1 MKKNNRTSDTSLRQK
16 ALDLLETKL
25 TKWELPHSES
35 EMLKF
40 IHELSVHQIELELQN
55 EELSIALSDKLDTDQ
70 TNFHLSDS
78 TLTGFI
84 ALSALGFILEINLVG
99 ASTLGNIQPYFIG
112 KDFRSFIS
120 EKSKLVF
127 NEFFKRQ
134 FVNKA
139 KESCEIRFSIPGIPL
154 LEVYITGIVTYNSD
168 QCYISIIDITE
179 LKQAEEKLRISEE
192 RWKYALEGSTSGMW
206 DWNISTGYVFYS
218 SHWKAMLGYA
228 ESEVGDTLD
237 EWKTR
242 VHIEDRAR
250 TMATIN
256 QHINGEC
263 EIYTSEHRIVCKDGS
278 YKWVL
283 AEGKVVEWDNDG
295 NATRVIGTHKDIT
308 SSKKTEFDLKERMKE
323 LNIHNSISELMSSSS
338 FSTNEVIGKI
348 VEIIPGGWQFS
359 ENTEARIQIYDT
371 TYKTTGFKATEHS
384 LKCVIKTGDK
394 AIGEVE
400 VCYIGHI
407 AGEANDIFL
416 PEEKDLLFSIAERLG
431 NFIAR
436 SEKDFSLIESER
448 KYRNLV
454 ENITDVIYEIDNTGI
469 ITNISST
476 IERIIGYSAEELIGK
491 NFAQFVGINNE
502 FLSKR
507 LQELSLKN
515 ELENEYKI
523 STKSG
528 GSCWVRLST
537 NATLKDGKLLS
548 AFGILIDI
556 TEKKLVELE
565 LQKSESLYRS
575 ILQASP
581 DTIFIS
587 DLLGNVIFTSPMALK
602 MFGYELTGFPVNIPL
617 FDFLDPKDHSK
628 AKNAISLMFAGTY
641 TGATEYKGVKADG
654 SFFDI
659 EVNGE
664 FIKDDVGKPIS
675 MVFIVR
681 DISDRKIAE
690 EKLRKSEEQYR
701 KLIESINDVVF
712 DVDLQGTIKFVS
724 PSIENLFS
732 LKPEN
737 LVGKNFFSFIHPDD
751 LAFLVD
757 IFKNNRFDEH
767 KSIEYRG
774 IKQTGEIIWVQVSAQ
789 NSYED
794 GKMVGRTGILH
805 DITEQKQAEEKLRSS
820 EEKYRTIFE
829 SMQDVFYEI
838 STEGTILEISP
849 SIEMFSKGQFTRS
862 ELIGKSILSFYSDQ
876 KQRDLFLSELFKH
889 GKVTDYEINIL
900 NKDGSLIPVA
910 VSSSFLYENSIPV
923 RITGIMRDITERKQA
938 ENALLESEKRYRSLA
953 NSGQALIWT
962 AGLDKKCTYFN
973 QVWLD
978 FTGRTMD
985 QEYGDGWAEGVH
997 PDDLERCFEIYSSSF
1012 DKREPFGMVYR
1023 LRRHDGEYRYLQD
1036 NGTPQYNSHG
1046 EFIGYIGH
1054 CLDISELKLA
1064 EDALR
1069 RSEEKYR
1076 NIFINAQEGVFQTNI
1091 DGTYISVNPAL
1102 AKMYGFD
1109 TPEELMNGRLDIA
1122 QDAYNDPLERDNF
1135 ISLMEEKGF
1144 IKGYEYEVKRK
1155 DGQKIWFYEDAKAI
1169 KDEQGKI
1176 MFFEGFVVDIT
1187 ERKQAEVALNT
1198 KTNLLTNLIVNLQE
1212 GILLEDSDRK
1222 IALTNQLFCTMF
1234 GIPAPPEALIGAD
1247 CTGSAEQSKVFFKN
1261 PVKFI
1266 ADIEKILTEK
1276 EAVYNDELELA
1287 DGRYFERDYIP
1298 TYLENKY
1305 SGHLWKYRDISERK
1319 HAALKLENSEE
1330 RFRQV
1335 VEQSREVVWEVDSKG
1350 LYTYVSPLSMQVY
1363 GYSAEQLVGK
1373 MHFYDIAPEEGREE
1387 FKNAALSVFDKKI
1400 TFENLINSVCR
1411 PDGKIITVETNGI
1424 PMLNADGLLIGY
1436 RGIDADI
1443 TSRVKAEKTI
1453 RESEEKFRSI
1463 TEQTSDLIA
1472 ITDENG
1478 CITFASP
1485 SSFSVF
1491 LISSADMCGRNFW
1504 DFIDENEIERSL
1516 VVFQTCM
1523 ESDGKIK
1530 DVEFRMKRADGTLFI
1545 GEINGSKFITETQ
1558 SGILVTIRNITE
1570 RKQTEL
1576 IQNARI
1582 RLSEFAPSHSRNEL
1596 QQKLLDEL
1604 EQLTGSSVGF
1614 FHAVN
1619 ADQKT
1624 LVLQSWSANTLN
1636 NMCNADPKSLHYN
1649 IDKAGVWAECVT
1661 LRKAVIHNDYL
1672 SVENR
1677 RGIPEGHAMI
1687 IRELL
1692 VPIFRNGLIVAIVG
1706 IGNKLTDYVEKDIEF
1721 VSKLSDL
1728 AWDITERKGA
1738 EESVKKLSQAL
1749 IQSPVMTYITDI
1761 SGLIEYA
1768 NPKVVEVTG
1777 YTESELLGQN
1787 PRIFSSG
1794 EKSKEEYQILWETI
1808 SAGNEWKG
1816 EFHNKMK
1823 NGDLYW
1829 VSASISPVTDS
1840 TGNITHFLAVE
1851 ENITHRKLAEENIQY
1866 QNERLNAIV
1875 TALPDLIF
1883 VIDARGNYNEFYQSN
1898 NNLRPIAPEA
1908 VVGTNLKAFFNKTQA
1923 CDYLKKIREC
1933 IAFRKLL
1940 TFEYQVSDGNSLR
1953 NFEARLTPFGNDK
1966 ILSFVR
1972 DVTEQKEKEIQIK
1985 KLSLAVEQSPVS
1997 IVITDLKGN
2006 IEYINKAFEKATGYS
2021 FDEVKG
2027 RNPRIL
2033 KSGKMDDAVYK
2044 NLWETISAGKEW
2056 YGEWINKRKN
2066 GKFYWEDVSVTP
2078 IFGDEGNITNYL
2090 AVKQDISQ
2098 RKQTEKDIRD
2108 LNANLEYK
2116 IEIRTAQLAK
2126 TNETLLNEIEE
2137 RNKAAVALEEAL
2149 DRLRKI
2155 ADRVPGFVYQF
2166 RLRPDGSSC
2175 FPFASEGIYDVCGVR
2190 PGAVSG
2196 DAIVLFDIIHPED
2209 LEALYSS
2216 ILKSAKELSLWMH
2229 EYRIIIEDG
2238 SVRWLFGNAL
2248 PQTEA
2253 DGSILWHGFISDI
2266 TERKKAEEELK
2277 QVSTRLALAALAG
2290 GVGVWDLDIV
2300 NNILV
2305 WDKQMF
2311 ELYGMDEKDFS
2322 GAYDAWLQGVHPDDV
2337 VRGNEEIQMAIQNE
2351 KEFDT
2356 EFRVVW
2362 PDTSIHIIR
2371 AMGIVQRDSSGTPLH
2386 LVGTN
2391 WDITAQKHAEDALR
2405 ESEAKHSSMISNI
2418 SDVIGILG
2426 DDGLIKYKSPNIA
2439 KDFGW
2444 QPEDLIGTSG
2454 WLTVHPDDLDRIQKE
2469 FFALLQKD
2477 NNVKTVE
2484 YKYLCKDGTYK
2495 PIELTATNL
2504 VNDKVINGV
2513 LLNYHDTTLRKL
2525 AEESLR
2531 ESETRFSLFM
2541 DHLPALVFIKDGE
2554 SKMIFANNAIDAA
2567 LGASKWIGKPLIEFF
2582 DAETAAR
2589 IIEDDKKTLESGYQK
2604 IEESFPTL
2612 DGILHHYETQKFIIP
2627 VENQNP
2633 LLGGIAIDITD
2644 RKFAEDEIKKA
2655 KIEAEKANLAKS
2667 EFLSRMSHELRTPM
2681 NSILG
2686 FAQLMEMGELNPAHR
2701 KGVNHILKSGKH
2713 LLGLINEV
2721 LDISRIEAGH
2731 ISISLEH
2738 VKVFGLINEMID
2750 TLRLLAD
2757 AREVQLIFTAPAQ
2770 GQLYVN
2776 SDLQRLKQ
2784 VMLNLLS
2791 NAIKYNR
2798 VGGSVTVT
2806 TEIMQMN
2813 SAGIAPLH
2821 ISITDTGIGIPSEK
2835 LALLFIPFERIGA
2848 EKTETEGTG
2857 LGLTVVKK
2865 LIEAMGGNIGV
2876 KSVVGEGSTF
2886 WIELPT
2892 TDGPGISKKQS
2903 AKNAL
2908 LTEDLRIANKELSF
2922 HKLEK
2927 AERAAELVIANT
2939 ELVFQNQEKAKRAA
2953 ELEIANTKLAFQ
2965 NEEKEIRAE
2974 ELAIARKELAFW
2986 NEGLLNA
2993 NVTKSE
2999 KKGTILYIDDNA
3011 SNIELVEQIILSY
3024 RPNIRIIGNPTGS
3037 ETVQLAIANSPDMI
3051 LLDLDLPDIHGSIVM
3066 MNLQE
3071 NKDTMHIPVIIISA
3085 DAMQYQ
3091 IKKLLKAGARKYL
3104 TKPLNLL
3111 EYLNVIDE
3119 FIDN

>member
-1 MKKNNRTSDTSLRQK
+1 M
-16 ALDLLETKL
+16 ALQ
-25 TKWELPHSES
+25 
-35 EMLKF
+35 M
-40 IHELSVHQIELELQN
+40 
-55 EELSIALSDKLDTDQ
+55 
-70 TNFHLSDS
+70 
-78 TLTGFI
+78 
-84 ALSALGFILEINLVG
+84 
-99 ASTLGNIQPYFIG
+99 
-112 KDFRSFIS
+112 
-120 EKSKLVF
+120 
-127 NEFFKRQ
+127 
-134 FVNKA
+134 
-139 KESCEIRFSIPGIPL
+139 
-154 LEVYITGIVTYNSD
+154 
-168 QCYISIIDITE
+168 
-179 LKQAEEKLRISEE
+179 
-192 RWKYALEGSTSGMW
+192 
-206 DWNISTGYVFYS
+206 
-218 SHWKAMLGYA
+218 
-228 ESEVGDTLD
+228 
-237 EWKTR
+237 
-242 VHIEDRAR
+242 
-250 TMATIN
+250 
-256 QHINGEC
+256 
-263 EIYTSEHRIVCKDGS
+263 
-278 YKWVL
+278 
-283 AEGKVVEWDNDG
+283 
-295 NATRVIGTHKDIT
+295 
-308 SSKKTEFDLKERMKE
+308 
-323 LNIHNSISELMSSSS
+323 
-338 FSTNEVIGKI
+338 
-348 VEIIPGGWQFS
+348 
-359 ENTEARIQIYDT
+359 
-371 TYKTTGFKATEHS
+371 
-384 LKCVIKTGDK
+384 
-394 AIGEVE
+394 
-400 VCYIGHI
+400 
-407 AGEANDIFL
+407 
-416 PEEKDLLFSIAERLG
+416 
-431 NFIAR
+431 
-436 SEKDFSLIESER
+436 
-448 KYRNLV
+448 
-454 ENITDVIYEIDNTGI
+454 
-469 ITNISST
+469 
-476 IERIIGYSAEELIGK
+476 
-491 NFAQFVGINNE
+491 
-502 FLSKR
+502 
-507 LQELSLKN
+507 
-515 ELENEYKI
+515 
-523 STKSG
+523 
-528 GSCWVRLST
+528 
-537 NATLKDGKLLS
+537 
-548 AFGILIDI
+548 FGIEH
-556 TEKKLVELE
+556 T
-565 LQKSESLYRS
+565 
-575 ILQASP
+575 
-581 DTIFIS
+581 
-587 DLLGNVIFTSPMALK
+587 AL
-602 MFGYELTGFPVNIPL
+602 PVNIPL
-617 FDFLDPKDHSK
+617 FNFIDPTDHDK
-628 AKNAISLMFAGTY
+628 ARTAISLMFEGTF
-641 TGATEYKGVKADG
+641 TGATEYKAIKADG
-654 SFFDI
+654 AVFDI
-659 EVNGE
+659 EVNGA
-664 FIKDDVGKPIS
+664 FIKDEVDKPVSI
-675 MVFIVR
+675 VFIVR

-690 EKLRKSEEQYR
+690 EKLKKSEEQYR

-712 DVDLQGTIKFVS
+712 DVTLDGTIKFVS
-724 PSIENLFS
+724 LSIEKLFN
-732 LKPEN
+732 LKPEK
-737 LVGKNFFSFIHPDD
+737 LIGQNFFSFVHPDD
-751 LAFLVD
+751 LSFLID
-757 IFKNNRFDEH
+757 IFKNNRFNEH
-767 KSIEYRG
+767 KSIEYRA
-774 IKQTGEIIWVQVSAQ
+774 ITQTGEIIWVQVSAQ

-938 ENALLESEKRYRSLA
+938 ENALFESEKRYRSLA

-1091 DGTYISVNPAL
+1091 DGSYISVNPAL

-1122 QDAYNDPLERDNF
+1122 QDAYYDPLERDNF

-1144 IKGYEYEVKRK
+1144 VKGYEYEVKRK

-1176 MFFEGFVVDIT
+1176 LFFEGFVVDIT
-1187 ERKQAEVALNT
+1187 ERKQAEVALDT

-1266 ADIEKILTEK
+1266 ADIEKILTDK

-1298 TYLENKY
+1298 TYLESKY

-1335 VEQSREVVWEVDSKG
+1335 VEQSREVVWEVDPKG

-1491 LISSADMCGRNFW
+1491 LISPADMCGRNFW

-1558 SGILVTIRNITE
+1558 SGILVTIRDITE

-1687 IRELL
+1687 IRELV

-1816 EFHNKMK
+1816 EFHNKKK
-1823 NGDLYW
+1823 NGELYW
-1829 VSASISPVTDS
+1829 VAASISPVTDANGK
-1840 TGNITHFLAVE
+1840 TTHFLAVE
-1851 ENITHRKLAEENIQY
+1851 EDITEQKKNEEKISQ

-1875 TALPDLIF
+1875 SAMPDLIF
-1883 VIDARGNYNEFYQSN
+1883 VIDTKGAYLEFYQSHTN
-1898 NNLRPIAPEA
+1898 ARSIPVNKVI
-1908 VVGTNLKAFFNKTQA
+1908 GTNLKAFFNKEQA
-1923 CDYLKKIREC
+1923 DNYLQNIRMC
-1933 IAFRKLL
+1933 IQDNKLIY
-1940 TFEYQVSDGNSLR
+1940 FEYQLSEGNLI
-1953 NFEARLTPFGNDK
+1953 NYYEARLTPYGDDK
-1966 ILSFVR
+1966 VLSFVR
-1972 DVTEQKEKEIQIK
+1972 DMTDRVHSEMEIQ
-1985 KLSLAVEQSPVS
+1985 
-1997 IVITDLKGN
+1997 N
-2006 IEYINKAFEKATGYS
+2006 
-2021 FDEVKG
+2021 
-2027 RNPRIL
+2027 
-2033 KSGKMDDAVYK
+2033 
-2044 NLWETISAGKEW
+2044 
-2056 YGEWINKRKN
+2056 
-2066 GKFYWEDVSVTP
+2066 
-2078 IFGDEGNITNYL
+2078 
-2090 AVKQDISQ
+2090 
-2098 RKQTEKDIRD
+2098 
-2108 LNANLEYK
+2108 LNANLELK
-2116 IEIRTAQLAK
+2116 IVERTSQLAI
-2126 TNETLLNEIEE
+2126 TNSNLVIEIEE
-2137 RNKAAVALEEAL
+2137 RNKAAAALEEAL
-2149 DRLRKI
+2149 GRLRKI
-2155 ADRVPGFVYQF
+2155 ADRVPGFVFQF
-2166 RLRPDGSSC
+2166 RIKPDGSSC
-2175 FPFASEGIYDVCGVR
+2175 FPFASEGIYEVCEVR
-2190 PGAVSG
+2190 PDDVSE
-2196 DAIVLFDIIHPED
+2196 DAIILFDKIHPED
-2209 LEALYSS
+2209 LAAVNTT
-2216 ILKSAKELSLWMH
+2216 IMHSAKELILWMH
-2229 EYRIIIEDG
+2229 EYRIIFEDG

-2277 QVSTRLALAALAG
+2277 QVSTRLALAAFAG

-2322 GAYDAWLQGVHPDDV
+2322 GAYEAWLQGVHPDDV
-2337 VRGNEEIQMAIQNE
+2337 VRGNAEIQMAIQNE

-2386 LVGTN
+2386 LLGTN
-2391 WDITAQKHAEDALR
+2391 WDITAQKQSEEALR
-2405 ESEAKHSSMISNI
+2405 QSEAKHSSMISNI

-2426 DDGLIKYKSPNIA
+2426 DDGIIKYKSPNIA

-2444 QPEDLIGTSG
+2444 QPEDLFGTSG

-2469 FFALLQKD
+2469 FFKVLQKD
-2477 NNVKTVE
+2477 NAAKTVE
-2484 YKYLCKDGTYK
+2484 YRYLCKDGGYK
-2495 PIELTATNL
+2495 PIELTATNMI
-2504 VNDKVINGV
+2504 NDKVINGV
-2513 LLNYHDTTLRKL
+2513 LLNYHDISARKL

-2541 DHLPALVFIKDGE
+2541 DHLPALVFIKEND
-2554 SKMIFANNAIDAA
+2554 SRMVFANNAIDTA
-2567 LGASKWIGKPLIEFF
+2567 LGASKWIGKSLFEFF
-2582 DAETAAR
+2582 DAETAER
-2589 IIEDDKKTLESGYQK
+2589 IIEDDKKTLDSGYQK

-2612 DGILHHYETQKFIIP
+2612 DGTIHHYETQKFIIP

-2633 LLGGIAIDITD
+2633 MLGGIAIDITD
-2644 RKFAEDEIKKA
+2644 RKFAEEEIKKA
-2655 KIEAEKANLAKS
+2655 KIVAEKANLAKS

-2713 LLGLINEV
+2713 LLDLINEV
-2721 LDISRIEAGH
+2721 LDISRIEAGR
-2731 ISISLEH
+2731 ISLSMEP
-2738 VKVFGLINEMID
+2738 VKLNTVIAEMLDI
-2750 TLRLLAD
+2750 
-2757 AREVQLIFTAPAQ
+2757 
-2770 GQLYVN
+2770 VN
-2776 SDLQRLKQ
+2776 SQAMKKNQEIVLVDSPTNQLFVTADNQRLKQ
-2784 VMLNLLS
+2784 VLLNLIN
-2791 NAIKYNR
+2791 NAVKYTQE
-2798 VGGSVTVT
+2798 GGSVKIQTDLLPADSHEVSR
-2806 TEIMQMN
+2806 IR
-2813 SAGIAPLH
+2813 
-2821 ISITDTGIGIPSEK
+2821 ISIIDTGIGIKTGEISK
-2835 LALLFIPFERIGA
+2835 LFLPFERIGA
-2848 EKTETEGTG
+2848 EKTEIEGTG

-2865 LIEAMGGNIGV
+2865 LMDAMGGKIGV
-2876 KSVVGEGSTF
+2876 ESVLGEGSTF
-2886 WIELPT
+2886 WIELPKSEHLI
-2892 TDGPGISKKQS
+2892 G
-2903 AKNAL
+2903 
-2908 LTEDLRIANKELSF
+2908 
-2922 HKLEK
+2922 
-2927 AERAAELVIANT
+2927 
-2939 ELVFQNQEKAKRAA
+2939 
-2953 ELEIANTKLAFQ
+2953 
-2965 NEEKEIRAE
+2965 EIRQKLGDQFDESGAQE
-2974 ELAIARKELAFW
+2974 IY
-2986 NEGLLNA
+2986 
-2993 NVTKSE
+2993 
-2999 KKGTILYIDDNA
+2999 GTILYIEDNM
-3011 SNIELVEQIILSY
+3011 SNVELLEDIIES
-3024 RPNIRIIGNPTGS
+3024 RRSHIRIITSKYGEQAVP
-3037 ETVQLAIANSPDMI
+3037 LATESKPGLI
-3051 LLDLDLPDIHGSIVM
+3051 LLDLDLPDIHGSEVLKR
-3066 MNLQE
+3066 LQE
-3071 NKDTMHIPVIIISA
+3071 NTDTSSIPVVIISA
-3085 DAMQYQ
+3085 DAMEHQ
-3091 IKKLLKAGARKYL
+3091 IEKLLAQGARKYL
-3104 TKPLNLL
+3104 TKPLHVLD
-3111 EYLNVIDE
+3111 YLSVIDE
-3119 FIDN
+3119 FIDK